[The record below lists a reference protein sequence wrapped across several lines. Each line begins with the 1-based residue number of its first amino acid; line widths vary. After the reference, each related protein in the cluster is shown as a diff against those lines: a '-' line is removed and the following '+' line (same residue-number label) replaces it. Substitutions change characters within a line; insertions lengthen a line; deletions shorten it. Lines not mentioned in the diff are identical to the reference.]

1 MHPEPMS
8 GVHVKSSTCGR
19 CRFSINCFSNARA
32 ERLKVPLL
40 FVGDDFSRTDLDV
53 ALR

>member
-1 MHPEPMS
+1 MHPEPRS

-19 CRFSINCFSNARA
+19 CRFSINCFSYARA
-32 ERLKVPLL
+32 ERLKVALL
-40 FVGDDFSRTDLDV
+40 FAGDDFSRTDLDV